1 MFLQKF
7 VQVLRG
13 KARRR
18 GGDSVDPVLRTP
30 RPCFIDHLTYIHLW
44 EIKAF
49 FISTFCIKYVSC
61 LPASSFPLEQG
72 KEVENILFRILRIV
86 TIS

>member
-1 MFLQKF
+1 M
-7 VQVLRG
+7 
-13 KARRR
+13 
-18 GGDSVDPVLRTP
+18 DPVLRTP

-72 KEVENILFRILRIV
+72 KEVENILFRMLRIV
-86 TIS
+86 TMHF